1 MLDMFFRAEI
11 EPAGIAGGGRGAAV
25 TVVNVSDRPQL
36 YAPFLMC
43 GPDGRLENA
52 LFQVLDAK
60 ARKLP
65 YRGIRKKRGAPDFET
80 FVPLNPG
87 EAVAFTADLATGWD
101 FGAGAR
107 PYLVRYSV
115 FNPHPDPEVPLQHV
129 QSAWMQVAG

>member
-1 MLDMFFRAEI
+1 MLEMFFRAEI
-11 EPAGIAGGGRGAAV
+11 EPARIDGGGPGVAV
-25 TVVNVSDRPQL
+25 TVVNISDRRQL

-52 LFQVLDAK
+52 LFQVLDAQ

-65 YRGIRKKRGAPDFET
+65 YRGIRKKRGAPDFAT

-87 EAVAFTADLATGWD
+87 EAVAFTADLATGWRFD
-101 FGAGAR
+101 VGAR

-115 FNPHPDPEVPLQHV
+115 INPHPDPEVPLQHV
-129 QSAWMQVAG
+129 QSAWMQFPG